1 MLTENLKPS
10 KMRMGE
16 LKCHFNFKKGR
27 CKMDSKQMRKVWIA
41 SLVGSSIEWFDYF
54 LYGTVAAL
62 VFNQL
67 FFVTE
72 DPSVGLILAYAS
84 FALSFFIRPFGGII
98 FSHIGDRIG
107 RKKTLVVTLTLMGV
121 ATFGMGLL
129 PTYQAIGIWA
139 PILLITLRLVQ
150 GLGIGGEWGGA
161 LLLAVEYAPKEKRG
175 LYGAIPQMGVT
186 IGMVMG
192 TVALSIMT
200 LLPEGA
206 FMTWGWRV
214 PFILSAL
221 LVIFGLWIR
230 KGIDETPSFKK
241 VQKTGEIPKLPLV
254 DTLKYHWRE
263 VLIAIGAKVVET
275 APFYI
280 FGTFV
285 VSYAT
290 TELGFSRTTTLNT
303 VMVATI
309 ITTILIPIMGSL
321 SDKVGRKKVYV
332 AGTVGMLLFAFPYF
346 WMLQQQSVVL
356 LVVATVIGLGIIW
369 APITAVLGTM
379 FSEIFNAKVRYTGV
393 TLGYQ
398 IGAAL
403 AGGTAPLVAASL
415 MLKFNGSYVPVAIY
429 IIFTAVISLVAIWAV
444 KDRSQENLD
453 DESQTETV
461 NKKVQI
467 NKGLSEV

>member
-1 MLTENLKPS
+1 
-10 KMRMGE
+10 
-16 LKCHFNFKKGR
+16 
-27 CKMDSKQMRKVWIA
+27 MDSKQMRKVWIA

-72 DPSVGLILAYAS
+72 DPSVGTILAYAS
-84 FALSFFIRPFGGII
+84 FALAFFIRPFGGVI

-107 RKKTLVVTLTLMGV
+107 RKKTLVLTLSLMGI

-129 PTYQAIGIWA
+129 PTYQAIGVWA

-186 IGMVMG
+186 IGMVLG

-200 LLPEGA
+200 LLPEGS
-206 FMTWGWRV
+206 FMTWGWRI
-214 PFILSAL
+214 PFIFSAL
-221 LVIFGLWIR
+221 LVVFGLWIR

-241 VQKTGEIPKLPLV
+241 VQQSGEIPKLPIV

-263 VLIAIGAKVVET
+263 VLIAIGEKVVET

-290 TELGFSRTTTLNT
+290 TNLGFSRTAVLNS
-303 VMVATI
+303 VMIATI
-309 ITTILIPIMGSL
+309 VTTILIPIMGSL
-321 SDKVGRKKVYV
+321 SDKIGRKKLYV
-332 AGTVGMLLFAFPYF
+332 TGTIGMIVFAFPYF
-346 WMLQQQSVVL
+346 WMLHQQSVAL
-356 LVVATVIGLGIIW
+356 LVIATIIGLGIIW
-369 APITAVLGTM
+369 SPITAVLGTM
-379 FSEIFNAKVRYTGV
+379 FSEIFDAKVRYTGI

-398 IGAAL
+398 IGAAV

-415 MLKFNGSYVPVAIY
+415 LLKFNDSYIPVACY
-429 IIFTAVISLVAIWAV
+429 IIFTAVISLLAIWAV
-444 KDRSQENLD
+444 KDRSQEHLD
-453 DESQTETV
+453 DISKVDTESTKEQS
-461 NKKVQI
+461 KVSNTLGKAQ
-467 NKGLSEV
+467 

>member
-1 MLTENLKPS
+1 MD
-10 KMRMGE
+10 
-16 LKCHFNFKKGR
+16 KKQTR
-27 CKMDSKQMRKVWIA
+27 RVLIA

-72 DPSVGLILAYAS
+72 DPTVGLLLAYAS
-84 FALSFFIRPFGGII
+84 FALAFFIRPFGGII

-107 RKKTLVVTLTLMGV
+107 RKKTLVVTLSLMGV

-161 LLLAVEYAPKEKRG
+161 LLLAVEYAPPEKRG
-175 LYGAIPQMGVT
+175 LYGSIPQMGVT
-186 IGMVMG
+186 IGMFMG
-192 TVALSIMT
+192 TIALWLMT
-200 LLPEGA
+200 MLPEES

-230 KGIDETPSFKK
+230 KGIDETPEFKK
-241 VQKTGEIPKLPLV
+241 VQESGEVPKLPIF

-280 FGTFV
+280 FSTFV

-290 TELGFSRTTTLNT
+290 TNLEFTRTSTLTAVMIAT
-303 VMVATI
+303 VV
-309 ITTILIPIMGSL
+309 TTILIPVMGNL
-321 SDKVGRKKVYV
+321 SDKVGRKKLYV
-332 AGTVGMLLFAFPYF
+332 TGTVAMALFAFPYF
-346 WMLQQQSVVL
+346 WMLQQGSVAL
-356 LVVATVIGLGIIW
+356 LIIATVIGLGIIW

-379 FSEIFNAKVRYTGV
+379 FSEIFDAKIRYTGIS
-393 TLGYQ
+393 LGYQ
-398 IGAAL
+398 IGAAV
-403 AGGTAPLVAASL
+403 AGGTAPLVATAL
-415 MLKFNGSYVPVAIY
+415 LVRFDNSYIPVAIY

-444 KDRSQENLD
+444 KDRSQKQVEKSVVVK
-453 DESQTETV
+453 ESRA
-461 NKKVQI
+461 
-467 NKGLSEV
+467 